1 MEITSVHNPKVKEW
15 CRLHQKKHRDR
26 EGLFLIEGMHLVEEA
41 HRAGLI
47 ELLFSLKDQPRPP
60 FDLPLCTLSEPV
72 MRKLTDSVSGSGIA
86 ALCRMPERTLSAPS
100 RCILLDRI
108 QDPGNM
114 GTILRTAQSIVDSA
128 DCAIGFEAAQMVLD
142 GYVAFQDDYLAHVT
156 QGSCTANFK
165 SVPCVELCPAHV
177 DVPGYISLVGEE
189 RYDDAIRLIR
199 KDNPFPSVCG
209 LVCEHPCETHC
220 RRTIVD
226 SPLNIR
232 GIKRF
237 AVDHAGEVPAPPR
250 APSSGKTVAIVGGGP
265 SGLTAAYFLSL
276 MGHTVTVFERKPKL
290 GGMLRYGIPS
300 YRLPGSYLDRDI
312 DTILSTGVSVRVNC
326 EVGTDVTLEE
336 LRRDYD
342 SLYLAIG
349 ASLHKGLGIPGED
362 AKGVLSAIEM
372 LDITIRSVKPDFT
385 GKHVVVVG
393 GGNVAMD
400 ATRTAVRLGAAS
412 VKCVY
417 RRRISDMT
425 ALPEEIEGA
434 MAEGCEVLPLK
445 APVRIETDDDGAV
458 TALVVQPQVIGEV
471 RGGRPAPRKADQP
484 EERIACD
491 VVLMAVGQVVDSKSF
506 AQAGVPTDHN
516 NIVTADDGS
525 VPGLEGVFSGGD
537 CVSGPATVILA
548 IEAGKVAAASIDEYL
563 GFHTDISANL
573 DIPPAPFR
581 LKHATGRVDL
591 TEREANWRKND
602 FELMEN
608 CMSEQEMA
616 QECSRCLR
624 CDHYGHAGFKGGRLI
639 KW

>member
-1 MEITSVHNPKVKEW
+1 MSRLRITPWENSQRTVDDLYADMERRISAAPCGNCPVELTSAFLKLCLAQSCGKCVP
-15 CRLHQKKHRDR
+15 CRIGLDR
-26 EGLFLIEGMHLVEEA
+26 L
-41 HRAGLI
+41 
-47 ELLFSLKDQPRPP
+47 
-60 FDLPLCTLSEPV
+60 
-72 MRKLTDSVSGSGIA
+72 A
-86 ALCRMPERTLSAPS
+86 ALLDQ
-100 RCILLDRI
+100 LLDG
-108 QDPGNM
+108 QGSQADLD
-114 GTILRTAQSIVDSA
+114 TILRTAQSIVDSA

-491 VVLMAVGQVVDSKSF
+491 GVLMAVGQVVDSKSF

-608 CMSEQEMA
+608 CMSDQEMA

>member
-1 MEITSVHNPKVKEW
+1 MSRLRITPWENSQRTVDDLYADMERRISAAPCGNCPVELTSSFLKLCLAQSCGKCVP
-15 CRLHQKKHRDR
+15 CRIGLDR
-26 EGLFLIEGMHLVEEA
+26 L
-41 HRAGLI
+41 
-47 ELLFSLKDQPRPP
+47 
-60 FDLPLCTLSEPV
+60 
-72 MRKLTDSVSGSGIA
+72 A
-86 ALCRMPERTLSAPS
+86 ALLDQ
-100 RCILLDRI
+100 LLDG
-108 QDPGNM
+108 QGSQADLD
-114 GTILRTAQSIVDSA
+114 TILRTAQSIVDSA

-608 CMSEQEMA
+608 CMSDQEMA

>member
-1 MEITSVHNPKVKEW
+1 MSRLRITPWENSQRTVDDLYADMERRISAAPCGNCPVELTSAFLKLCLAQSCGKCVP
-15 CRLHQKKHRDR
+15 CRIGLDR
-26 EGLFLIEGMHLVEEA
+26 LA
-41 HRAGLI
+41 
-47 ELLFSLKDQPRPP
+47 D
-60 FDLPLCTLSEPV
+60 
-72 MRKLTDSVSGSGIA
+72 
-86 ALCRMPERTLSAPS
+86 
-100 RCILLDRI
+100 LLD
-108 QDPGNM
+108 QLLDGH
-114 GTILRTAQSIVDSA
+114 GTQADLETILRTAQSIVDSA

-165 SVPCVELCPAHV
+165 SVPCVALCPAHV

-209 LVCEHPCETHC
+209 LVCEHPCESHC

-250 APSSGKTVAIVGGGP
+250 APDSGKRVAIVGGGP

-276 MGHTVTVFERKPKL
+276 MGHKVTVFERKPKL

-312 DTILSTGVSVRVNC
+312 ETILSTGVEVKLDCR
-326 EVGTDVTLEE
+326 VGTDVTLEE

-349 ASLHKGLGIPGED
+349 ASLHKKLGIPGED
-362 AKGVLSAIEM
+362 AQGVLSAIEM
-372 LDITIRSVKPDFT
+372 LDTTIRSVKPDFT

-400 ATRTAVRLGAAS
+400 ATRTAVRLGAES

-417 RRRISDMT
+417 RRRVSDMT

-434 MAEGCEVLPLK
+434 MAEGCEIFPLK
-445 APVRIETDDDGAV
+445 APVAIETTPDGKAA
-458 TALVVQPQVIGEV
+458 ALVVQPQVIGEV
-471 RGGRPAPRKADQP
+471 RGGRPAPRDADQP
-484 EERIACD
+484 QERIPCD
-491 VVLMAVGQVVDSKSF
+491 VVLMAVGQTVDSGAF
-506 AQAGVPTDHN
+506 AQAGVPTKRET
-516 NIVTADDGS
+516 IVTSDDGS
-525 VPGLEGVFSGGD
+525 VPGMAGVFSGGD

-563 GFHTDISANL
+563 GCHTDISANL
-573 DIPPAPFR
+573 EIPPAPFR

-591 TEREANWRKND
+591 TEREASWRKND

-608 CMSEQEMA
+608 CMSQQEMA

-624 CDHYGHAGFKGGRLI
+624 CDHYGHAGFKGGRRTT
-639 KW
+639 W

>member
-1 MEITSVHNPKVKEW
+1 M
-15 CRLHQKKHRDR
+15 
-26 EGLFLIEGMHLVEEA
+26 
-41 HRAGLI
+41 
-47 ELLFSLKDQPRPP
+47 
-60 FDLPLCTLSEPV
+60 
-72 MRKLTDSVSGSGIA
+72 
-86 ALCRMPERTLSAPS
+86 
-100 RCILLDRI
+100 
-108 QDPGNM
+108 
-114 GTILRTAQSIVDSA
+114 
-128 DCAIGFEAAQMVLD
+128 
-142 GYVAFQDDYLAHVT
+142 T

-458 TALVVQPQVIGEV
+458 TALVVQPQVIDEV

>member
-1 MEITSVHNPKVKEW
+1 MSRLRITPWENSQRTVDDLYADMERRISAAPCGNCPVELTSAFLKLCLAQSCGKCVP
-15 CRLHQKKHRDR
+15 CRIGLDR
-26 EGLFLIEGMHLVEEA
+26 L
-41 HRAGLI
+41 
-47 ELLFSLKDQPRPP
+47 
-60 FDLPLCTLSEPV
+60 
-72 MRKLTDSVSGSGIA
+72 A
-86 ALCRMPERTLSAPS
+86 ALLDQ
-100 RCILLDRI
+100 LLDG
-108 QDPGNM
+108 QGSQADLD
-114 GTILRTAQSIVDSA
+114 TILRTAQSIVDSA

-525 VPGLEGVFSGGD
+525 VPGLEGVFPG
-537 CVSGPATVILA
+537 AT
-548 IEAGKVAAASIDEYL
+548 AS
-563 GFHTDISANL
+563 
-573 DIPPAPFR
+573 PAPPR
-581 LKHATGRVDL
+581 
-591 TEREANWRKND
+591 
-602 FELMEN
+602 
-608 CMSEQEMA
+608 
-616 QECSRCLR
+616 
-624 CDHYGHAGFKGGRLI
+624 
-639 KW
+639 

>member
-1 MEITSVHNPKVKEW
+1 MSRLRITPWENSQRTVDDLYADMERRISAAPCGNCPVELTSAFLKLCLAQSCGKCVPCHIGLD
-15 CRLHQKKHRDR
+15 RL
-26 EGLFLIEGMHLVEEA
+26 
-41 HRAGLI
+41 
-47 ELLFSLKDQPRPP
+47 
-60 FDLPLCTLSEPV
+60 
-72 MRKLTDSVSGSGIA
+72 A
-86 ALCRMPERTLSAPS
+86 ALLDQ
-100 RCILLDRI
+100 LLDG
-108 QDPGNM
+108 QGSQADLD
-114 GTILRTAQSIVDSA
+114 TILRTAQSIVDSA

>member
-1 MEITSVHNPKVKEW
+1 MSRLRITPWENSQRTVDDLYADMERRISAAPCGNCPVELTSAFLKLCLAQSCGKCVP
-15 CRLHQKKHRDR
+15 CRIGLDR
-26 EGLFLIEGMHLVEEA
+26 L
-41 HRAGLI
+41 
-47 ELLFSLKDQPRPP
+47 
-60 FDLPLCTLSEPV
+60 
-72 MRKLTDSVSGSGIA
+72 A
-86 ALCRMPERTLSAPS
+86 ALLDQ
-100 RCILLDRI
+100 LLDG
-108 QDPGNM
+108 QGSQAVLD
-114 GTILRTAQSIVDSA
+114 TILRTAQSIVDSA

>member
-1 MEITSVHNPKVKEW
+1 MSRLRITPWENSQRTVDDLYADMERRISAAPCGNCPVELTSAFLKLCLAQSCGKCVP
-15 CRLHQKKHRDR
+15 CRIGLDR
-26 EGLFLIEGMHLVEEA
+26 
-41 HRAGLI
+41 
-47 ELLFSLKDQPRPP
+47 
-60 FDLPLCTLSEPV
+60 LS
-72 MRKLTDSVSGSGIA
+72 D
-86 ALCRMPERTLSAPS
+86 
-100 RCILLDRI
+100 LLD
-108 QDPGNM
+108 QLLDGQ
-114 GTILRTAQSIVDSA
+114 GSQADLDTILRTAQSIVDSA

-209 LVCEHPCETHC
+209 LVCEHPCESHC

-237 AVDHAGEVPAPPR
+237 AVDHTSGPVPVPPR
-250 APSSGKTVAIVGGGP
+250 APDTGKTVAIVGGGP

-276 MGHTVTVFERKPKL
+276 MGHKVTVFERKPKL

-300 YRLPGSYLDRDI
+300 YRLPGSYLDWDI
-312 DTILSTGVSVRVNC
+312 DNILSTGVEVKYNC
-326 EVGTDVTLEE
+326 NVGTDVTLEE
-336 LRRDYD
+336 LRQNYD

-349 ASLHKGLGIPGED
+349 ACLHKSLGIPGEE
-362 AKGVLSAIEM
+362 AEGVLSAIEL
-372 LDITIRSVKPDFT
+372 LDTTIASVKPDFT
-385 GKHVVVVG
+385 GKNVVIVG

-400 ATRTAVRLGAAS
+400 ATRTSVRLGAKS

-445 APVRIETDDDGAV
+445 APVRIETNEAGQV
-458 TALVVQPQVIGEV
+458 TGLVVQPQVIGEV

-484 EERIACD
+484 EELIPCD
-491 VVLMAVGQVVDSKSF
+491 VVLMAVGQVVDSKGF
-506 AQAGVPTDHN
+506 AQDGVPTKWD

-563 GFHTDISANL
+563 GCHTDISANL
-573 DIPPAPFR
+573 EVPPAPFR
-581 LKHATGRVDL
+581 LKGATGRVDL
-591 TEREANWRKND
+591 TEREASWRKND

-624 CDHYGHAGFKGGRLI
+624 CDHYGHAGFKGGRLA

>member
-1 MEITSVHNPKVKEW
+1 MSRLRITPWENAQRTVDDLYADMERRISAAPCGNCPVELTSAFLKLCLAQSCGKCVP
-15 CRLHQKKHRDR
+15 CRIGLDR
-26 EGLFLIEGMHLVEEA
+26 LA
-41 HRAGLI
+41 
-47 ELLFSLKDQPRPP
+47 D
-60 FDLPLCTLSEPV
+60 
-72 MRKLTDSVSGSGIA
+72 
-86 ALCRMPERTLSAPS
+86 
-100 RCILLDRI
+100 LLDQLLNGQGSQTDLDI
-108 QDPGNM
+108 
-114 GTILRTAQSIVDSA
+114 ILRTAQSIVDSA

-165 SVPCVELCPAHV
+165 SVPCVDLCPAHV

-189 RYDDAIRLIR
+189 RYADAIRLIR

-209 LVCEHPCETHC
+209 LVCEHPCESHC

-250 APSSGKTVAIVGGGP
+250 APDTGKKVAIVGGGP

-276 MGHTVTVFERKPKL
+276 MGHKVTVFECKPKL

-300 YRLPGSYLDRDI
+300 YRLPGSYLDWDI
-312 DTILSTGVSVRVNC
+312 DTILSTGVEVKVNC
-326 EVGTDVTLEE
+326 RVGTDVTLEE

-362 AKGVLSAIEM
+362 AEGVLAAIEL
-372 LDITIRSVKPDFT
+372 LDTTVRTVKPDFT
-385 GKHVVVVG
+385 GKHVVIIG

-434 MAEGCEVLPLK
+434 MAEGCEILPLK
-445 APVRIETDDDGAV
+445 APVAIETTPDGAV
-458 TALVVQPQVIGEV
+458 EALVLQPQVIGEV
-471 RGGRPAPRKADQP
+471 RNGRPAPRDADQP
-484 EERIACD
+484 QERIPCD
-491 VVLMAVGQVVDSKSF
+491 VVLMAVGQAVDSKSF
-506 AQAGVPTDHN
+506 AQVGVPTKRDT
-516 NIVTADDGS
+516 IVTGDDSS
-525 VPGLEGVFSGGD
+525 VPGLDGVFSGGD

-563 GFHTDISANL
+563 GCHTDISSNL
-573 DIPPAPFR
+573 EIPPASFR
-581 LKHATGRVDL
+581 LKNATGRVDL

-608 CMSEQEMA
+608 CMSQQEMN

-624 CDHYGHAGFKGGRLI
+624 CDHYGHAGFKGGRRTT
-639 KW
+639 W

>member
-1 MEITSVHNPKVKEW
+1 MSRLRITPWENSQRTVDDLYADMERRISAAPCGNCPVELTSAFLKLCLAQSCGKCVP
-15 CRLHQKKHRDR
+15 CRIGLDR
-26 EGLFLIEGMHLVEEA
+26 L
-41 HRAGLI
+41 
-47 ELLFSLKDQPRPP
+47 
-60 FDLPLCTLSEPV
+60 
-72 MRKLTDSVSGSGIA
+72 A
-86 ALCRMPERTLSAPS
+86 ALLDQ
-100 RCILLDRI
+100 LLDG
-108 QDPGNM
+108 QGSQADLD
-114 GTILRTAQSIVDSA
+114 TILRTAQSIVDSA

-312 DTILSTGVSVRVNC
+312 DTILSPGVSVRVNC

-591 TEREANWRKND
+591 TERAANWRKND

>member
-1 MEITSVHNPKVKEW
+1 MSRLRITPWENSQRTVDDLYADMERRISAAPCGNCPVELTSAFLKLCLAQSCGKCVP
-15 CRLHQKKHRDR
+15 CRIGLDR
-26 EGLFLIEGMHLVEEA
+26 L
-41 HRAGLI
+41 
-47 ELLFSLKDQPRPP
+47 
-60 FDLPLCTLSEPV
+60 
-72 MRKLTDSVSGSGIA
+72 A
-86 ALCRMPERTLSAPS
+86 ALLDQ
-100 RCILLDRI
+100 LLDG
-108 QDPGNM
+108 QGSQADLD
-114 GTILRTAQSIVDSA
+114 TILRTAQSIVDSA

-276 MGHTVTVFERKPKL
+276 MGHTVTVFERQPKL

>member
-1 MEITSVHNPKVKEW
+1 MSRLRITPWENSQRTVDDLYADMERRISAAPCGNCPVELTSAFLKLCLAQSCGKCVP
-15 CRLHQKKHRDR
+15 CRIGLDR
-26 EGLFLIEGMHLVEEA
+26 L
-41 HRAGLI
+41 
-47 ELLFSLKDQPRPP
+47 
-60 FDLPLCTLSEPV
+60 
-72 MRKLTDSVSGSGIA
+72 A
-86 ALCRMPERTLSAPS
+86 ALLDQ
-100 RCILLDRI
+100 LLDG
-108 QDPGNM
+108 QGSQADLD
-114 GTILRTAQSIVDSA
+114 TILRTAQSIVDSA

-525 VPGLEGVFSGGD
+525 VPGLEGGFSGGD

>member
-1 MEITSVHNPKVKEW
+1 MSRLRITPWENSQRTVDDLYADMERRISAAPCGNCPVELTSAFLKLCLAQSCGKCVP
-15 CRLHQKKHRDR
+15 CRIGLDR
-26 EGLFLIEGMHLVEEA
+26 L
-41 HRAGLI
+41 
-47 ELLFSLKDQPRPP
+47 
-60 FDLPLCTLSEPV
+60 
-72 MRKLTDSVSGSGIA
+72 A
-86 ALCRMPERTLSAPS
+86 ALLDQ
-100 RCILLDRI
+100 LLDG
-108 QDPGNM
+108 QGSQADLD
-114 GTILRTAQSIVDSA
+114 TILRTAQSIVDSA

-250 APSSGKTVAIVGGGP
+250 APSAGKTVAIVGGGP

>member
-1 MEITSVHNPKVKEW
+1 MSRLLITPWENSQRTVDDLYADMERRISAAPCGNCPVELTSAFLKLCLAQSCGKCVP
-15 CRLHQKKHRDR
+15 CRIGLDR
-26 EGLFLIEGMHLVEEA
+26 L
-41 HRAGLI
+41 
-47 ELLFSLKDQPRPP
+47 
-60 FDLPLCTLSEPV
+60 
-72 MRKLTDSVSGSGIA
+72 A
-86 ALCRMPERTLSAPS
+86 ALLDQ
-100 RCILLDRI
+100 LLDG
-108 QDPGNM
+108 QGSQADLD
-114 GTILRTAQSIVDSA
+114 TILRTAQSIVDSA

-209 LVCEHPCETHC
+209 LVCEHPCETPC

>member
-1 MEITSVHNPKVKEW
+1 MSRLRITPWENSQRTVDDLYADMERRISAAPCGNCPVELTSAFLKLCLAQSCGKCVP
-15 CRLHQKKHRDR
+15 CRIGLDR
-26 EGLFLIEGMHLVEEA
+26 L
-41 HRAGLI
+41 
-47 ELLFSLKDQPRPP
+47 
-60 FDLPLCTLSEPV
+60 
-72 MRKLTDSVSGSGIA
+72 A
-86 ALCRMPERTLSAPS
+86 ALLDQ
-100 RCILLDRI
+100 LLDGHGT
-108 QDPGNM
+108 QEDLGN
-114 GTILRTAQSIVDSA
+114 ILRLAQSIVDSA

-142 GYVAFQDDYLAHVT
+142 GYVAFQDDYLAHVN

-189 RYDDAIRLIR
+189 RYADAIRLIR

-209 LVCEHPCETHC
+209 LVCEHPCESHC

-237 AVDHAGEVPAPPR
+237 AVDHAGVVPVPPLAPP
-250 APSSGKTVAIVGGGP
+250 SGKKVAIVGGGP

-276 MGHTVTVFERKPKL
+276 MGHKVTVYERKPML
-290 GGMLRYGIPS
+290 GGMLRYGIPA
-300 YRLPGSYLDRDI
+300 YRLPASYLDRDI
-312 DTILSTGVSVRVNC
+312 EAILSTGVTVHVNTA
-326 EVGTDVTLEE
+326 VGQDITLPQ
-336 LRRDYD
+336 LREAYD
-342 SLYLAIG
+342 SVYLAIG
-349 ASLHKGLGIPGED
+349 AGLHKSLGIPGEE

-372 LDITIRSVKPDFT
+372 LDSTIRAVKPDFT
-385 GKHVVVVG
+385 GKDVVVVG

-400 ATRTAVRLGAAS
+400 ATRTSVRLGAKS

-417 RRRISDMT
+417 RRRVADMT

-445 APVRIETDDDGAV
+445 APVAIQTDESGKV
-458 TALVVQPQVIGEV
+458 TGLVVQPQVIGEV
-471 RGGRPAPRKADQP
+471 RGGRPAPRDADQP
-484 EERIACD
+484 QEVIPCD
-491 VVLMAVGQVVDSKSF
+491 VVLMAVGQAVDSKTL
-506 AQAGVPTDHN
+506 ADQGVPVNWN
-516 NIVTADDGS
+516 NIVAADDGS

-548 IEAGKVAAASIDEYL
+548 VAAGKVAAASIDEYL
-563 GFHTDISANL
+563 GCHTDISANL
-573 DIPPAPFR
+573 EIPAAPFR
-581 LKHATGRVDL
+581 LKQATGRVDL
-591 TEREANWRKND
+591 TEREASWRKND

-624 CDHYGHAGFKGGRLI
+624 CDHYGHAGFKGGRRDT
-639 KW
+639 W

>member
-1 MEITSVHNPKVKEW
+1 MSRLEITAPDKAQLVI
-15 CRLHQKKHRDR
+15 
-26 EGLFLIEGMHLVEEA
+26 EGLYKDLERRIESSPPGLCPIDMSLTFLQLCHAQSCGKCVPCRI
-41 HRAGLI
+41 GLDR
-47 ELLFSLKDQPRPP
+47 L
-60 FDLPLCTLSEPV
+60 
-72 MRKLTDSVSGSGIA
+72 A
-86 ALCRMPERTLSAPS
+86 ALLDQ
-100 RCILLDRI
+100 LLDG
-108 QDPGNM
+108 QGSQADLD
-114 GTILRTAQSIVDSA
+114 TILRTAQSIVDSA

-417 RRRISDMT
+417 RRRVSDMT

-445 APVRIETDDDGAV
+445 APVRIETNGDGDV

>member
-1 MEITSVHNPKVKEW
+1 MSRLRITPWENSQRTVDDLYADMERRISAAPCGNCPVELTSAFLKLCLAQSCGKCVP
-15 CRLHQKKHRDR
+15 CRIGLDR
-26 EGLFLIEGMHLVEEA
+26 L
-41 HRAGLI
+41 
-47 ELLFSLKDQPRPP
+47 
-60 FDLPLCTLSEPV
+60 
-72 MRKLTDSVSGSGIA
+72 A
-86 ALCRMPERTLSAPS
+86 ALLDQ
-100 RCILLDRI
+100 LLDG
-108 QDPGNM
+108 QGSQADLD
-114 GTILRTAQSIVDSA
+114 TILRTAQSIVDSA

-265 SGLTAAYFLSL
+265 SGLTAASFLSL

>member
-1 MEITSVHNPKVKEW
+1 MSRLRTTPWENSQRTVDDLYADMERRISAAPCGNCPVELTSAFLKLCLAQSCGKCVP
-15 CRLHQKKHRDR
+15 CRIGLDR
-26 EGLFLIEGMHLVEEA
+26 L
-41 HRAGLI
+41 
-47 ELLFSLKDQPRPP
+47 
-60 FDLPLCTLSEPV
+60 
-72 MRKLTDSVSGSGIA
+72 A
-86 ALCRMPERTLSAPS
+86 ALLDQ
-100 RCILLDRI
+100 LLDG
-108 QDPGNM
+108 QGSQADLD
-114 GTILRTAQSIVDSA
+114 TILRTAQSIVDSA

>member
-1 MEITSVHNPKVKEW
+1 MSRLRITPWENSQRTVDDLYADMERRISAAPCGNCPVELTSAFLKLCLAQSCGKCVP
-15 CRLHQKKHRDR
+15 CRIGLDR
-26 EGLFLIEGMHLVEEA
+26 L
-41 HRAGLI
+41 
-47 ELLFSLKDQPRPP
+47 
-60 FDLPLCTLSEPV
+60 
-72 MRKLTDSVSGSGIA
+72 A
-86 ALCRMPERTLSAPS
+86 ALLDQ
-100 RCILLDRI
+100 LLDG
-108 QDPGNM
+108 QGSQADLD
-114 GTILRTAQSIVDSA
+114 TILRTAQSIVDSA

-434 MAEGCEVLPLK
+434 MAEGCEVLPLQ

>member
-1 MEITSVHNPKVKEW
+1 MSRLRITPWENSQRTVDDLYADMERRISAAPCGNCPVELTSAFLKLCLAQSCGKCVP
-15 CRLHQKKHRDR
+15 CRIGLDR
-26 EGLFLIEGMHLVEEA
+26 L
-41 HRAGLI
+41 
-47 ELLFSLKDQPRPP
+47 
-60 FDLPLCTLSEPV
+60 
-72 MRKLTDSVSGSGIA
+72 A
-86 ALCRMPERTLSAPS
+86 ALLDQ
-100 RCILLDRI
+100 LLDG
-108 QDPGNM
+108 QGSQADLD
-114 GTILRTAQSIVDSA
+114 TILRTAQSIVDSA

-563 GFHTDISANL
+563 GFHTDFSANL

>member
-1 MEITSVHNPKVKEW
+1 M
-15 CRLHQKKHRDR
+15 
-26 EGLFLIEGMHLVEEA
+26 
-41 HRAGLI
+41 
-47 ELLFSLKDQPRPP
+47 
-60 FDLPLCTLSEPV
+60 
-72 MRKLTDSVSGSGIA
+72 
-86 ALCRMPERTLSAPS
+86 
-100 RCILLDRI
+100 
-108 QDPGNM
+108 
-114 GTILRTAQSIVDSA
+114 
-128 DCAIGFEAAQMVLD
+128 
-142 GYVAFQDDYLAHVT
+142 
-156 QGSCTANFK
+156 
-165 SVPCVELCPAHV
+165 ELCPAHV

-417 RRRISDMT
+417 RRRVSDMT

-445 APVRIETDDDGAV
+445 APVRIETNGDGDV

>member
-1 MEITSVHNPKVKEW
+1 
-15 CRLHQKKHRDR
+15 
-26 EGLFLIEGMHLVEEA
+26 
-41 HRAGLI
+41 
-47 ELLFSLKDQPRPP
+47 
-60 FDLPLCTLSEPV
+60 
-72 MRKLTDSVSGSGIA
+72 
-86 ALCRMPERTLSAPS
+86 
-100 RCILLDRI
+100 
-108 QDPGNM
+108 
-114 GTILRTAQSIVDSA
+114 
-128 DCAIGFEAAQMVLD
+128 
-142 GYVAFQDDYLAHVT
+142 
-156 QGSCTANFK
+156 
-165 SVPCVELCPAHV
+165 
-177 DVPGYISLVGEE
+177 
-189 RYDDAIRLIR
+189 
-199 KDNPFPSVCG
+199 
-209 LVCEHPCETHC
+209 
-220 RRTIVD
+220 
-226 SPLNIR
+226 
-232 GIKRF
+232 
-237 AVDHAGEVPAPPR
+237 
-250 APSSGKTVAIVGGGP
+250 
-265 SGLTAAYFLSL
+265 
-276 MGHTVTVFERKPKL
+276 
-290 GGMLRYGIPS
+290 
-300 YRLPGSYLDRDI
+300 
-312 DTILSTGVSVRVNC
+312 
-326 EVGTDVTLEE
+326 
-336 LRRDYD
+336 
-342 SLYLAIG
+342 
-349 ASLHKGLGIPGED
+349 
-362 AKGVLSAIEM
+362 M

-417 RRRISDMT
+417 RRRLSDMT